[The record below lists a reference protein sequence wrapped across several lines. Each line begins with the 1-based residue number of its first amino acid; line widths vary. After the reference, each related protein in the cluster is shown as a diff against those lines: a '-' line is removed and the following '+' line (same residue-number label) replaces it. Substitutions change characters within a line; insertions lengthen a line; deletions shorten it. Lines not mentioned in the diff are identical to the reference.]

1 MLMLVV
7 CAVAVIPFF
16 FFGRNMLELFMD
28 SQSQKA
34 IETGV
39 KFLKIVSPFYAVVAA
54 KLAAD
59 GVLRGSGAM
68 GCFMVS
74 TFTDLI
80 LRVLISFVLAFPLGL
95 GSDGIWMSWPI
106 GWVISSALSVY
117 FYIKEKWLVSAGL
130 TKEK

>member
-1 MLMLVV
+1 
-7 CAVAVIPFF
+7 
-16 FFGRNMLELFMD
+16 
-28 SQSQKA
+28 
-34 IETGV
+34 
-39 KFLKIVSPFYAVVAA
+39 
-54 KLAAD
+54 
-59 GVLRGSGAM
+59 M

-106 GWVISSALSVY
+106 GWAISSALSVY